1 MLLVEV
7 VPGTAYG
14 ANCDNEY
21 ACVYCALLRPGPAQT
36 GRLQSITDNFR
47 DRIAEAT
54 ERADERIGPGLSR
67 RQRTRRSL
75 THGPAA

>member
-1 MLLVEV
+1 MLS
-7 VPGTAYG
+7 AYLP
-14 ANCDNEY
+14 AFTTVSKK
-21 ACVYCALLRPGPAQT
+21 ASSTVYLDLFAGQT
-36 GRLQSITDNFR
+36 GRPQSITDNFR

-67 RQRTRRSL
+67 PQCSRRSL